1 MQKHLQSGMSFIEI
15 TIVILIM
22 GILAAV
28 VAPNALRWVGRGKL
42 TSTKTGLQTISNLI
56 QEYQMDVGSY
66 PNTLAD
72 LQKQPQD
79 VTGWHGPYIKGE
91 KTLKDGWGQEYIYKK
106 NERGTQP
113 PFELY
118 SMGDPTQE
126 DGRIYAE

>member
-28 VAPNALRWVGRGKL
+28 VAPNTLRWVGRGKL

-56 QEYQMDVGSY
+56 QEYQMDVGAY
-66 PNTLAD
+66 PSSLSD

-91 KTLKDGWGQEYIYKK
+91 KTLKDAGDKIKPEDKK
-106 NERGTQP
+106 LVKIKLVP
-113 PFELY
+113 
-118 SMGDPTQE
+118 
-126 DGRIYAE
+126 